1 MAFIF
6 FASRSNLT
14 NVRFTICRLF
24 SFTQL
29 IKRRIFSLRRLVWP
43 STFYI
48 REMLML
54 FRKKSKLSFLNSFVS
69 KKIHTSYFFSASEVI
84 NKIFRFRRYIW
95 YTFYFFINKN
105 AKKNLDLQ
113 LFINDKQWSNNNV
126 I

>member
-1 MAFIF
+1 
-6 FASRSNLT
+6 
-14 NVRFTICRLF
+14 
-24 SFTQL
+24 
-29 IKRRIFSLRRLVWP
+29 
-43 STFYI
+43 
-48 REMLML
+48 ML
-54 FRKKSKLSFLNSFVS
+54 FRKKSKLSFFNSFVS